1 VRCSVS
7 SVVRSP
13 ELRVSRGSVLFLI
26 ALAGTAAADPQ
37 ARLAQQLAEER
48 DAIDRA
54 IAQVDEK
61 LVAVDAARTRR
72 LAAAYRLLRAEAGED
87 RMSTARRRAAAR
99 LLIDRDLAERGLL
112 AGEVNLLRDAA
123 RRTTADA
130 ERVPQIELPVDL
142 ARPARG
148 TIARRFGTIE
158 HERSKTVLARR
169 GIDLEVEA
177 RTAVVAPA
185 AGVVRYAG
193 PIRGLESGV
202 IIDHGSYLSVLG
214 KLGEIAVPLG
224 ATVERGDRVG
234 RAARHRVYL
243 EIRVEI
249 GPGGLPID
257 PEPLFESR

>member
-1 VRCSVS
+1 MS
-7 SVVRSP
+7 
-13 ELRVSRGSVLFLI
+13 RVSVGFLI
-26 ALAGTAAADPQ
+26 ALAGTAIADPQ
-37 ARLAQQLAEER
+37 AKLAQQLAEER

-54 IAQVDEK
+54 IGQVDEK
-61 LVAVDAARTRR
+61 LVAIDAARTRR
-72 LAAAYRLLRAEAGED
+72 LAAAYRLLRTETGED
-87 RMSTARRRAAAR
+87 RMTTARRRAAAR

-112 AGEVNLLRDAA
+112 AGEVDLLRNAA
-123 RRTTADA
+123 KRETSEA
-130 ERVPQIELPVDL
+130 EQVAQIELPVDL
-142 ARPARG
+142 ARPAPG

-177 RTAVVAPA
+177 RTPVVAPA
-185 AGVVRYAG
+185 AGVVRYVG
-193 PIRGLESGV
+193 PIRGLESGI

-214 KLGEIAVPLG
+214 KLGEIVVPLG
-224 ATVERGDRVG
+224 ATVQRGDRVG

-257 PEPLFESR
+257 PEPLLESR